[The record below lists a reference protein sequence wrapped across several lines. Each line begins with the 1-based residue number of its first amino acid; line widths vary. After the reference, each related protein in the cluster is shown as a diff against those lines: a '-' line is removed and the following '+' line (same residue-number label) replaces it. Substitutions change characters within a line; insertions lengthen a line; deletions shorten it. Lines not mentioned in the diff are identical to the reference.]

1 MYCINCGVK
10 LADTEEKC
18 PLCNTVVY
26 HPDIPRPEVRPLYPK
41 DKIPKPGGGSKV
53 LCGMVLI
60 IFLVPLVLSFLSDLQ
75 PDGVLNW
82 FGYVAGGLVL
92 AYVIFALPFWFR
104 DPNPVIFV
112 PSAFVTLL
120 LYLLHINAA
129 TDGNWFLSFAF
140 PVAGILGL
148 IISADVALFRYLKKG
163 KLYILG
169 GTFIAIGSYI
179 MLFEF
184 FLNITFDLP
193 YLWWAI
199 YPLTVFTSL
208 GIILIYLGISKSAR
222 EIMER
227 KLFF

>member
-1 MYCINCGVK
+1 
-10 LADTEEKC
+10 
-18 PLCNTVVY
+18 
-26 HPDIPRPEVRPLYPK
+26 
-41 DKIPKPGGGSKV
+41 
-53 LCGMVLI
+53 
-60 IFLVPLVLSFLSDLQ
+60 
-75 PDGVLNW
+75 
-82 FGYVAGGLVL
+82 
-92 AYVIFALPFWFR
+92 
-104 DPNPVIFV
+104 VIFV